1 MGYTIATPLDG
12 IVRETIISALLAADL
27 KAVPLSA
34 RYLGSLAKEKRRV
47 LYKLQEAL
55 VQANICL
62 EPVVFE
68 ADNLSSKQ
76 IFRAIQQYKPDT
88 AEVVILHNRKL
99 RESVSLVERVL
110 NMIVCFHYSRII
122 TQLLLHIEF
131 LDEQIQYV
139 SDEIESGIAS
149 SERPSVT
156 WRETFA
162 LVDNLPDID
171 QPTTMKILA
180 EAGFSMD
187 QYHQERA
194 HYGVMQPR

>member
-27 KAVPLSA
+27 KTVPLSA

-47 LYKLQEAL
+47 LFKLQDAL

-62 EPVVFE
+62 EPIVFE
-68 ADNLSSKQ
+68 ADNLSGKQ
-76 IFRAIQQYKPDT
+76 IFRAIQQHRPNT
-88 AEVVILHNRKL
+88 AEVVILNNRKL
-99 RESVSLVERVL
+99 RESISLVERVL

-131 LDEQIQYV
+131 LDEQIESV
-139 SDEIESGIAS
+139 SDEIENGIDRR
-149 SERPSVT
+149 ERPSIT
-156 WRETFA
+156 WKETFE

-171 QPTTMKILA
+171 QPTTIEILA
-180 EAGFSMD
+180 EAGLNMT
-187 QYHQERA
+187 QYYQERDNFRVIPA
-194 HYGVMQPR
+194 H